1 MQKPQSS
8 KPELDHRDIVRG
20 LGDEERRFLREKS
33 DRAGLIHLAGHL
45 GLIALSSAYIAF
57 ELPWWQLA
65 MLLQGLFLIFLFTLL
80 HECMHDTPFKS
91 LWLNRTAAV
100 ICGFIILIPPTWFRY
115 FHMAHHRH
123 THDPEN
129 DPELE
134 MPRPETL
141 PQYLIYL
148 SGIPNWISLTKK
160 LISLAIRNSKDAYV
174 TDRAVASIR
183 LEARLFVLAYAALI
197 VISIAFANSLLLW
210 LWVVPVLLG
219 QPFLRLYLL
228 AEHRLCPHV
237 ANMLDNTR
245 TTYTT
250 RLVRFITWN
259 MPYHTE
265 HHTYPVVPFHK
276 LPALHK
282 IMREHLRQTEDGYS
296 TFHRKY
302 VGRL

>member
-1 MQKPQSS
+1 MRNPQSS
-8 KPELDHRDIVRG
+8 ISELNHRDIVRG
-20 LGDEERRFLREKS
+20 LGDENRRFLREKS
-33 DRAGLIHLAGHL
+33 DQAGLIHLAGHI
-45 GLIALSSAYIAF
+45 GLIAASGVYIAF
-57 ELPWWQLA
+57 GLPWWQLA
-65 MLLQGLFLIFLFTLL
+65 MLPHGIFLIFLFTLL

-91 LWLNRTAAV
+91 QWLNRMAAI

-123 THDPEN
+123 THDPEK

-134 MPRPETL
+134 VPKPESWIE
-141 PQYLIYL
+141 YCVYL
-148 SGIPNWISLTKK
+148 SGIPTWFSLIKK
-160 LISLAIRNSKDAYV
+160 LSSLAFGGRKDGFV
-174 TDRAVASIR
+174 TERAVAGIR
-183 LEARLFVLAYAALI
+183 LEARIFVITYAALLI
-197 VISIAFANSLLLW
+197 VSATIASIALLW

-219 QPFLRLYLL
+219 QPFLRAYLL
-228 AEHRLCPHV
+228 AEHGLCPNV

-265 HHTYPVVPFHK
+265 HHTYPIVPFHK

-282 IMREHLRQTEDGYS
+282 IMREHLRQTENGYAA
-296 TFHRKY
+296 FHGKY
-302 VGRL
+302 VGRF